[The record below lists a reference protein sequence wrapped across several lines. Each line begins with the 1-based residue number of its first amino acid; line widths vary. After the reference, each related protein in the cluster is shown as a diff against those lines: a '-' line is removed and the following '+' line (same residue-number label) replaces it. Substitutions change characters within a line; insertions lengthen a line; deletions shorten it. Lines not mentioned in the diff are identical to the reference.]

1 MEVFWLE
8 LILNLSFSTE
18 GQQMILKTG
27 GEHNKHNTH
36 SPVRSSLLGCTIL
49 QCIWIYIKI
58 KRNTLNSNLQICY
71 SLYCK
76 YAWLLFDRYKFS
88 EREREERELLWVRLI
103 KCFRLFKWA
112 WFIVSDSVDLLLD
125 FVDCGSGPGL
135 EYSVLIIRNMCCHCS
150 SKPKLLA
157 NGNYPYKNR
166 LTIGNGKTIDCC
178 NFFFNYYWI
187 NLGVFAL

>member
-1 MEVFWLE
+1 MKKMEVFWLE

-27 GEHNKHNTH
+27 GEHNTH
-36 SPVRSSLLGCTIL
+36 SPVRSSLLDWTIL
-49 QCIWIYIKI
+49 HCIWIYIKI

-88 EREREERELLWVRLI
+88 ERERERKEEESFCV
-103 KCFRLFKWA
+103 CFRLFKWA

-157 NGNYPYKNR
+157 NGNYR
-166 LTIGNGKTIDCC
+166 TKTD
-178 NFFFNYYWI
+178 WP
-187 NLGVFAL
+187 